1 MKGRVRQESKGER
14 GSRQV
19 RRGVGRRYWK
29 RRQRREDWSRKEK
42 SGRESGW
49 E

>member
-1 MKGRVRQESKGER
+1 MKGRVRQESKGKTER
-14 GSRQV
+14 RQG
-19 RRGVGRRYWK
+19 RRGVGRYWK